1 MIKLKKLL
9 KEGYAW
15 ERKANKP
22 LPTLEDVQ
30 NEYKKKKMKEV
41 LKDKDGNP
49 RTDLKYSKEPGPDGV
64 VRGADGKPLSDAD
77 HAYGFKKYGKPTSKV
92 QSVKLDDINPGSIE
106 FEGIKH
112 WDHPDYVDAY
122 MSYAEYNDG
131 ESLTDDEM
139 EWLADNEQDFVYDAL
154 MNYTQ

>member
-1 MIKLKKLL
+1 MIKLKNLL

-30 NEYKKKKMKEV
+30 KEYQKKKIKEAE
-41 LKDKDGNP
+41 K
-49 RTDLKYSKEPGPDGV
+49 GPDGV

-77 HAYGFKKYGKPTSKV
+77 HAYGFKKFGKPTSKV

-106 FEGIKH
+106 FEGIKN

-131 ESLTDDEM
+131 QSLTDDEM

>member
-1 MIKLKKLL
+1 MIKLKNLL

-15 ERKANKP
+15 ERKPNKP

-30 NEYKKKKMKEV
+30 NEYKKKKMKEAG
-41 LKDKDGNP
+41 K
-49 RTDLKYSKEPGPDGV
+49 GPDGV

-77 HAYGFKKYGKPTSKV
+77 HAYGFKKHGKSTSKV

-106 FEGIKH
+106 FEDIKT

-122 MSYAEYNDG
+122 MSYAEYNNG

-139 EWLADNEQDFVYDAL
+139 EWLADNESDFVYDAL
-154 MNYTQ
+154 MNYVQ

>member
-1 MIKLKKLL
+1 MKIL
-9 KEGYAW
+9 KENM
-15 ERKANKP
+15 RRFRTKN
-22 LPTLEDVQ
+22 LD
-30 NEYKKKKMKEV
+30 EV

-49 RTDLKYSKEPGPDGV
+49 RTDLKYTPGSDGV

-77 HAYGFKKYGKPTSKV
+77 HAYGFKKYGKPTSTV
-92 QSVKLDDINPGSIE
+92 QSVKLSDINPGSIE

-122 MSYAEYNDG
+122 MSYAEYNNG

-139 EWLADNEQDFVYDAL
+139 NWLADNEQDFVYDAL

>member
-15 ERKANKP
+15 ERKENKP
-22 LPTLEDVQ
+22 LPTLKDVQ
-30 NEYKKKKMKEV
+30 KEYQKKKIKEAE
-41 LKDKDGNP
+41 K
-49 RTDLKYSKEPGPDGV
+49 GPDGV

-77 HAYGFKKYGKPTSKV
+77 HAYGFKKHGNTPSKV
-92 QSVKLDDINPGSIE
+92 QSVNLDDINPGSIE
-106 FEGIKH
+106 FEGIKN

-122 MSYAEYNDG
+122 MSYAEYNNG

-154 MNYTQ
+154 INYTQ

>member
-1 MIKLKKLL
+1 M
-9 KEGYAW
+9 
-15 ERKANKP
+15 ANHS
-22 LPTLEDVQ
+22 
-30 NEYKKKKMKEV
+30 EY
-41 LKDKDGNP
+41 
-49 RTDLKYSKEPGPDGV
+49 
-64 VRGADGKPLSDAD
+64 
-77 HAYGFKKYGKPTSKV
+77 AYGFKKFGKPTSKV

-106 FEGIKH
+106 FEGIKN

>member
-1 MIKLKKLL
+1 MIKLKNLL

-15 ERKANKP
+15 ERKPNKP

-30 NEYKKKKMKEV
+30 KEYQKKKIKEAE
-41 LKDKDGNP
+41 K
-49 RTDLKYSKEPGPDGV
+49 GPDGV

-77 HAYGFKKYGKPTSKV
+77 HAYGFKKHGKSTSKV

-106 FEGIKH
+106 FEDIKT

-122 MSYAEYNDG
+122 MSYAEYNNG

-139 EWLADNEQDFVYDAL
+139 EWLADNESDFVYDAL
-154 MNYTQ
+154 MNYVQ